1 MLKEDLFNSIASSYC
16 NQLKLEQIDSDS
28 YAISLPYRNYD
39 GDLIEIGI
47 NIKDGQCEV
56 NDLGNIAGLLFSL
69 DQHGFSTPAHRF
81 VQSITSDFNVKMD
94 YN

>member
-47 NIKDGQCEV
+47 NIKALI
-56 NDLGNIAGLLFSL
+56 NTYIAQTKCRHNVHTTVG
-69 DQHGFSTPAHRF
+69 AHYG
-81 VQSITSDFNVKMD
+81 T
-94 YN
+94 